1 MRKLTRS
8 SGRDNPDTVTL
19 ALAGDVMLG
28 RLVRDAI
35 KERGYTYPWG
45 DILPAL
51 AGADRFLV
59 NLECALT
66 SETRRWYDGE
76 PKPFHFRADP
86 DMAAALTAGGVDGV
100 SLANNHIGDFG
111 DAGLLETVRVLDRA
125 GIAHAGA
132 GMDLAG
138 ARAPARF
145 LARGRRV
152 ALFAAADHPAAWR
165 ASAGAPGMHFL
176 PVPPGEAELGPLLD
190 AIQAERSR
198 AEHIVLSLHWGP
210 NMLERPSAEFRSLAH
225 RMLDAGVDVVWG
237 HSAHIPQGIELSE
250 EKLILYDTGDL
261 IDDYAVDPQL
271 RNDLGAIFL
280 VTLGCAGVDRLEVIP
295 IQIADRQARLARGEG
310 AAWITRRIARL
321 SAEFHTTLHP
331 ENDHLTLSPVGGG
344 VR

>member
-1 MRKLTRS
+1 MRRS
-8 SGRDNPDTVTL
+8 FGGDSPDTVTL

-28 RLVRDAI
+28 RLVGDAI
-35 KERGYTYPWG
+35 KKRGYAYPWG

-51 AGADRFLV
+51 AGADLFLV

-66 SETRRWYDGE
+66 SETRRWFGGE
-76 PKPFHFRADP
+76 PKAFHFRADP
-86 DMAAALTAGGVDGV
+86 DMVAALTAGGVEYV

-111 DAGLLETVRVLDRA
+111 VAGLLETVHVLDQA

-132 GMDLAG
+132 GMDLAA

-152 ALFAAADHPAAWR
+152 VVFAAADYPVAWR

-176 PVPPGEAELGPLLD
+176 PVPPTEEELAPLLE

-210 NMLERPSAEFRSLAH
+210 NMRERPSVEFRNFAH

-237 HSAHIPQGIELSE
+237 HSAHVPQGIELSE
-250 EKLILYDTGDL
+250 GKMILYDTGDL
-261 IDDYAVDPQL
+261 IDDYAVDPVL

-280 VTLGCAGVDRLEVIP
+280 MTLGSAGVDRLEVIP
-295 IQIADRQARLARGEG
+295 IQMADRQARLARGEG
-310 AAWITRRIARL
+310 AAWITTRIARL
-321 SAEFHTTLHP
+321 SAELHTTLRP
-331 ENDHLTLSPVGGG
+331 ENDRLNLRPVGGG